1 MSENKENIENTEKD
15 IEGNNGNESKPVK
28 KRPTLEMLEA
38 ELKKEQNKSNFSR
51 ILKSTIF
58 SLVVVAAVAVL
69 VAVLVLPVLQISGV
83 SMTNTLQDGDIVVA
97 VNSKKFYYN
106 NSILVKRVIAYAG
119 DWVDIDDEGNVSVNG
134 EVLDE
139 PYVSEKALGDCN
151 IELPYQVP
159 DGRCFVMGDH
169 RSTSIDSRN
178 TAVGCVSADMI
189 VGKIVFRVWP
199 LSGFGMIN

>member
-83 SMTNTLQDGDIVVA
+83 SMTNTLQDGDIVEF
-97 VNSKKFYYN
+97 KF
-106 NSILVKRVIAYAG
+106 
-119 DWVDIDDEGNVSVNG
+119 NVS
-134 EVLDE
+134 
-139 PYVSEKALGDCN
+139 K
-151 IELPYQVP
+151 
-159 DGRCFVMGDH
+159 
-169 RSTSIDSRN
+169 
-178 TAVGCVSADMI
+178 
-189 VGKIVFRVWP
+189 
-199 LSGFGMIN
+199 